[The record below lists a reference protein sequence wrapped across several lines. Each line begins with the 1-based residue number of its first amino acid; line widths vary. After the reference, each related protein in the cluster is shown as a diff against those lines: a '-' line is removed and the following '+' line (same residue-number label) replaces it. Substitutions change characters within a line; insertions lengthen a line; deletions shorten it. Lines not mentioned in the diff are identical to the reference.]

1 MKESQRKAM
10 FARFK
15 LNYRTPNGINYKT
28 INYGNNFH
36 DYEMVDIRKIS
47 KDRSGWRVEYYP
59 RQLTK
64 ESVRHEFKDKKQAI
78 NFANKTYLK
87 R

>member
-28 INYGNNFH
+28 INYGTN
-36 DYEMVDIRKIS
+36 YAKQCR
-47 KDRSGWRVEYYP
+47 Y
-59 RQLTK
+59 
-64 ESVRHEFKDKKQAI
+64 KKYI
-78 NFANKTYLK
+78 
-87 R
+87 